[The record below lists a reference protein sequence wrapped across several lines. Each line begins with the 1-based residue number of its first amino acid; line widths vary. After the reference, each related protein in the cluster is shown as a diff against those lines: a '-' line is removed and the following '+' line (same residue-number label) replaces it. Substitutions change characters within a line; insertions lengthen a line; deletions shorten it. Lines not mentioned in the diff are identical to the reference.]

1 MSKNP
6 LNFGVSGIFGRMG
19 QNPSINAL
27 TNANALAQQQLAQ
40 QNIQPLGSGT
50 TYKPDMSQ
58 QVMTGSFD
66 PLTQQVGMGI
76 FGDQN
81 ARNMAVRGSGLMMHG
96 DKFRDRAKKLSEG
109 SEQGDYDYD
118 NPKVV
123 KLLEKAREADESH
136 EGSVAKHKAG
146 ELGAHDSMSNDEYV
160 KHYREHPDHQSP
172 AKNTEE
178 KPHGTYGDQGLIKSY
193 KNASGKYV
201 AIDGSVHDAYEDE
214 RIASSQALTKA
225 KKKAREARRNK

>member
-1 MSKNP
+1 MGYVSDAQRKAVHASKADGGKGNPNKMITP

-50 TYKPDMSQ
+50 TYRPDMSQ
-58 QVMTGSFD
+58 QIMTGSFD

-136 EGSVAKHKAG
+136 ES
-146 ELGAHDSMSNDEYV
+146 
-160 KHYREHPDHQSP
+160 SP
-172 AKNTEE
+172 AKNVEE
-178 KPHGTYGDQGLIKSY
+178 KPHGTYSDQGLIKSY
-193 KNASGKYV
+193 KKGDKYV
-201 AIDGSVHDAYEDE
+201 AIDKSVHDSYEDE
-214 RIASSQALTKA
+214 RIASSKALTKA

>member
-1 MSKNP
+1 MNKDP

-50 TYKPDMSQ
+50 TYRPDMSQ

-81 ARNMAVRGSGLMMHG
+81 ARNMAVMGSGIMMNTPML
-96 DKFRDRAKKLSEG
+96 KALG
-109 SEQGDYDYD
+109 SEPNVDPCSEEFDYEIATDAGHSAEDIKKY
-118 NPKVV
+118 
-123 KLLEKAREADESH
+123 REANCKS
-136 EGSVAKHKAG
+136 GSPAKHKPG
-146 ELGAHDSMSNDEYV
+146 KLSAHENMSNDEYV
-160 KHYREHPDHQSP
+160 KHYRQHPEHQ
-172 AKNTEE
+172 
-178 KPHGTYGDQGLIKSY
+178 
-193 KNASGKYV
+193 
-201 AIDGSVHDAYEDE
+201 
-214 RIASSQALTKA
+214 
-225 KKKAREARRNK
+225 

>member
-1 MSKNP
+1 MNKNP
-6 LNFGVSGIFGRMG
+6 LHFGVSGIFGRMG

-27 TNANALAQQQLAQ
+27 TNANAIASQQQAMG
-40 QNIQPLGSGT
+40 NSMMA
-50 TYKPDMSQ
+50 KPDMSQ
-58 QVMTGSFD
+58 QIMTGGFD
-66 PLTQQVGMGI
+66 PITQQVGMGI

-136 EGSVAKHKAG
+136 EGS
-146 ELGAHDSMSNDEYV
+146 
-160 KHYREHPDHQSP
+160 P
-172 AKNTEE
+172 AKNVEE
-178 KPHGTYGDQGLIKSY
+178 KPHGTYADQGLIKSY
-193 KNASGKYV
+193 KKGDKYV
-201 AIDGSVHDAYEDE
+201 AIDKSEHDTYEKE
-214 RIASSQALTKA
+214 RLASGQALTKA

>member
-1 MSKNP
+1 MGYVSDAQRKAVHASKADGGKGNPNKMITP

-50 TYKPDMSQ
+50 TYRPDMSQ
-58 QVMTGSFD
+58 QIMTGSFD

-123 KLLEKAREADESH
+123 KLLEKARKADESH
-136 EGSVAKHKAG
+136 KG
-146 ELGAHDSMSNDEYV
+146 
-160 KHYREHPDHQSP
+160 SP
-172 AKNTEE
+172 AKNTGE
-178 KPHGTYGDQGLIKSY
+178 KPHGTYADQGLIKSY
-193 KNASGKYV
+193 KKGDKYV
-201 AIDGSVHDAYEDE
+201 AIDKSVHDTYEKE
-214 RIASSQALTKA
+214 RLASGQALTRA

>member
-1 MSKNP
+1 MSIINRAA
-6 LNFGVSGIFGRMG
+6 GIFGRMG

-50 TYKPDMSQ
+50 TYRPDMSQ

-66 PLTQQVGMGI
+66 PLTQQIGMGI

-96 DKFRDRAKKLSEG
+96 DKFGDRAKKLSEG

-123 KLLEKAREADESH
+123 KLLEKARKADESH
-136 EGSVAKHKAG
+136 EGS
-146 ELGAHDSMSNDEYV
+146 
-160 KHYREHPDHQSP
+160 P
-172 AKNTEE
+172 AKSSKVRKAPPRKEGETLAEYRDRIQKIYTEE
-178 KPHGTYGDQGLIKSY
+178 D
-193 KNASGKYV
+193 
-201 AIDGSVHDAYEDE
+201 
-214 RIASSQALTKA
+214 A
-225 KKKAREARRNK
+225 KKFSRSNLSSKKSKRVKNK

>member
-1 MSKNP
+1 MNKDP

-50 TYKPDMSQ
+50 TYRPDMSQ

-123 KLLEKAREADESH
+123 KLLEKAREADKSH
-136 EGSVAKHKAG
+136 ES
-146 ELGAHDSMSNDEYV
+146 
-160 KHYREHPDHQSP
+160 SP
-172 AKNTEE
+172 ATKGEE
-178 KPHGTYGDQGLIKSY
+178 KRS
-193 KNASGKYV
+193 
-201 AIDGSVHDAYEDE
+201 E
-214 RIASSQALTKA
+214 
-225 KKKAREARRNK
+225 